1 MDIEKAFNSFYH
13 IFAICVLKKF
23 AFSSG
28 NFWQTWRTF
37 QTQTKNIKKKLHPN
51 NDCNGIRTDNH
62 LVRKRT
68 LSHLAKLTK

>member
-37 QTQTKNIKKKLHPN
+37 QTQTKNIKKNYTQTMTATGFEP
-51 NDCNGIRTDNH
+51 T
-62 LVRKRT
+62 T
-68 LSHLAKLTK
+68 T